1 MTDQGLTQDKH
12 FKYPYSDAK
21 LSSYQISSDGRAVG
35 LMCVALNGFHSDE
48 CKYSWSIG
56 VGGIPI
62 PNESYPVP
70 YTGVVGK
77 YVCTLC
83 VEHYKDVRV
92 FNITSEF
99 QCCALYYNGQLFYA
113 GHEGQKKVEIDTVT
127 HESFG
132 KTERCMTDLFCYC
145 CI

>member
-1 MTDQGLTQDKH
+1 MHL
-12 FKYPYSDAK
+12 KYPYSDAK
-21 LSSYQISSDGRAVG
+21 FGMLSSYQISSDGRAVG

-62 PNESYPVP
+62 PNESYPVL

-99 QCCALYYNGQLFYA
+99 QLAVHCIIMASCSTQ
-113 GHEGQKKVEIDTVT
+113 VT
-127 HESFG
+127 KG
-132 KTERCMTDLFCYC
+132 KRKLKL
-145 CI
+145 IL